1 MSLQSAT
8 NTLDDHDRK
17 ILIALQDDGRL
28 TNQELADVISLSPSQ
43 CSRRRR
49 RLEDDGVIR
58 GYHAVVDRQRVGFG
72 LVSIVLITL
81 AHHDAENAARLKVLL
96 DGLPNV
102 LEAHSLTGDMDYT
115 IKVVT
120 TDLAALSAFISETL
134 LPHEAVQNVKTAI
147 VLDTLKESFV
157 LPLNNAPALGRCP
170 R

>member
-1 MSLQSAT
+1 MPTRTAT
-8 NTLDDHDRK
+8 STLDDYDRK

-28 TNQELADVISLSPSQ
+28 TNQELADVVSLSPSQ

-58 GYHAVVDRQRVGFG
+58 GYHAVVDRRRVGFG
-72 LVSIVLITL
+72 LVSIVSVTL
-81 AHHDAENAARLKVLL
+81 AHHDAENAERLRVLL
-96 DGLPNV
+96 DELPNV

-115 IKVVT
+115 IKVVS

-134 LPHEAVQNVKTAI
+134 LPHEAVHNVKTAI

-157 LPLNNAPALGRCP
+157 LPLSAASVQARQ
-170 R
+170 